1 MENKRFM
8 ESLGFRT
15 LAASINES
23 MANASSQN
31 PDKPRN
37 KNDHGRGQI
46 HRSIFL
52 ELRAAR
58 KRKMKQLWWGF
69 FTLHCAMYILMQ
81 VLITD
86 LFILLY

>member
-1 MENKRFM
+1 M
-8 ESLGFRT
+8 ESLGIRT
-15 LAASINES
+15 LAASIKER

-37 KNDHGRGQI
+37 KNGHGEGSDSSKYLPGAEGGQEEEDETV
-46 HRSIFL
+46 L
-52 ELRAAR
+52 L
-58 KRKMKQLWWGF
+58 GF

-86 LFILLY
+86 LFTLLY

>member
-1 MENKRFM
+1 M
-8 ESLGFRT
+8 ESLGIRT

-37 KNDHGRGQI
+37 KNGHGEGSDSSEYLPRAEGGQEEEDETVVVG
-46 HRSIFL
+46 F
-52 ELRAAR
+52 
-58 KRKMKQLWWGF
+58 F

-86 LFILLY
+86 LFTLLY

>member
-1 MENKRFM
+1 
-8 ESLGFRT
+8 
-15 LAASINES
+15 

-37 KNDHGRGQI
+37 KMVMGRGQI

-58 KRKMKQLWWGF
+58 KRKMKQLWWVF
-69 FTLHCAMYILMQ
+69 FTLHCAMYILM
-81 VLITD
+81 
-86 LFILLY
+86 